1 MNMTFNQMAAL
12 IKSGYTESQIKELYT
27 IFTDPSPAPAPAT
40 PVEPTPAPA
49 PEPTTS
55 PAPTPA
61 PAPTPTPTA
70 SAPRQDTDTKT
81 AEESETVKLLREML
95 GLIQTNNINSIGHNG
110 GKEEE
115 TAESI
120 LAKIL

>member
-40 PVEPTPAPA
+40 PVEPTPA
-49 PEPTTS
+49 
-55 PAPTPA
+55 PA